1 MSGGNYPPWNGHPL
15 DIPNTPGPLSGDP
28 RYPGRGYLPRP
39 GEDRPALSAW
49 GRLSR
54 GGALGKKANLA
65 YRASDVSTQ
74 NAVVPILNVEGDDA
88 DAQQVVI
95 TLGQP
100 LVVAQP
106 FSQALATSSPQ
117 NITGEQDN
125 LQMQS
130 RTSFPG
136 TPGVP
141 VVWPPISAVIEWGIG
156 GASNTAVVDFVDGAN
171 VTVLA
176 SFVRVKAAI
185 ESLADTGVT
194 GTSAIYTLYA
204 QVGPGFSRCHAQRT
218 IFVGSVASLAESGLH
233 AVPKFAK
240 SAYLIGCDPTAG
252 SAVAVTV
259 ATLRFWQSPDG
270 AAGGRNVGNFFFT
283 GNVYIPAPV
292 PNAAMYAS
300 VVSGMAASTRFLVVY
315 ELVI

>member
-1 MSGGNYPPWNGHPL
+1 MSGGNYPPLYGHPL
-15 DIPNTPGPLSGDP
+15 EIPSTPGPLEGDP

-65 YRASDVSTQ
+65 YRASNVGSQPSVVS
-74 NAVVPILNVEGDDA
+74 ILNVEGDDA

-106 FSQALATSSPQ
+106 FSQALATSNPQ
-117 NITGEQDN
+117 NITGEQNN
-125 LQMQS
+125 LQM
-130 RTSFPG
+130 RNRASFPG

-141 VVWPPISAVIEWGIG
+141 IIWPPISAVIEWGIG
-156 GASNTAVVDFVDGAN
+156 GASNRATVDFVDGAN

-176 SFVRVKAAI
+176 SFVRVKAQVEA
-185 ESLADTGVT
+185 LADTGAT

-204 QVGPGFSRCHAQRT
+204 QVGPGFSRSHAQRT
-218 IFVGSVASLAESGLH
+218 IFVGSIASLGESATH
-233 AVPKFAK
+233 TVPEFAK
-240 SAYLIGCDPTAG
+240 NAYLIGCDPTAG
-252 SAVAVTV
+252 SAVSVTV

-270 AAGGRNVGNFFFT
+270 AVGGRNVGNFFFT

-292 PNAAMYAS
+292 PNGAMYAS
-300 VVSGMAASTRFLVVY
+300 VVSGMAAATRFLVVY
-315 ELVI
+315 ELAI

>member
-1 MSGGNYPPWNGHPL
+1 MSGGNYPPLYGRPL
-15 DIPNTPGPLSGDP
+15 DVPSTPGPLEGGP

-54 GGALGKKANLA
+54 GGALGKKANLV
-65 YRASDVSTQ
+65 YRASDVGAQ
-74 NAVVPILNVEGDDA
+74 PAVVPILNVEGDDA

-106 FSQALATSSPQ
+106 FSQTLATAAPQ
-117 NITGEQDN
+117 NVTGEQDN
-125 LQMQS
+125 RQMQS
-130 RTSFPG
+130 RASFPG
-136 TPGVP
+136 TPGTP
-141 VVWPPISAVIEWGIG
+141 IVWPPISAVIEWGIG
-156 GASNTAVVDFVDGAN
+156 GASNQAIVDFVDGAN

-176 SFVRVKAAI
+176 SFVRVKALVEA
-185 ESLADTGVT
+185 LADTGAT

-204 QVGPGFSRCHAQRT
+204 QVGPGFSRTHAQRT
-218 IFVGSVASLAESGLH
+218 IFVGTVVSLGESAVH
-233 AVPKFAK
+233 SVPKFAK
-240 SAYLIGCDPTAG
+240 CAYLVGQDPTAG

-270 AAGGRNVGNFFFT
+270 AVGGRNVGNFFFT

-300 VVSGMAASTRFLVVY
+300 VVSGMGAATRFLVVY
-315 ELVI
+315 ELAI

>member
-1 MSGGNYPPWNGHPL
+1 MSGGNYPPMNRPF
-15 DIPNTPGPLSGDP
+15 DIPSTPGPLDGDP

-54 GGALGKKANLA
+54 GGALGKKANLV
-65 YRASDVSTQ
+65 YRASDTGTQ
-74 NAVVPILNVEGDDA
+74 PAVVPILNVEGDDA
-88 DAQQVVI
+88 DAQQVVV

-100 LVVAQP
+100 LVVAQA
-106 FSQALATSSPQ
+106 FSQLLATSSPQ

-125 LQMQS
+125 FQMQS
-130 RTSFPG
+130 RASFPG

-141 VVWPPISAVIEWGIG
+141 IVWPPISAVIEWGIG
-156 GASNTAVVDFVDGAN
+156 GASNSAIVDFVDGAN

-176 SFVRVKAAI
+176 SFVRVKAAV
-185 ESLADTGVT
+185 EALADTGVT

-204 QVGPGFSRCHAQRT
+204 QVGPGFSRTHAQRT
-218 IFVGSVASLAESGLH
+218 IFVGSVASLAESAVH

-240 SAYLIGCDPTAG
+240 AAYLVGCDPTPG

-270 AAGGRNVGNFFFT
+270 ATGGRNVGNFFFT

-300 VVSGMAASTRFLVVY
+300 VVSGMGSATRFLVVY
-315 ELVI
+315 ELAI

>member
-1 MSGGNYPPWNGHPL
+1 MPVKSSKSP
-15 DIPNTPGPLSGDP
+15 
-28 RYPGRGYLPRP
+28 
-39 GEDRPALSAW
+39 EQMSAW
-49 GRLSR
+49 GWLSR

-74 NAVVPILNVEGDDA
+74 NTVVPILNVEGNDA

-95 TLGQP
+95 TLGQ
-100 LVVAQP
+100 
-106 FSQALATSSPQ
+106 
-117 NITGEQDN
+117 NITGERDN

-136 TPGVP
+136 TTGVP

-156 GASNTAVVDFVDGAN
+156 GTSNTAVVDFVDGAN

-240 SAYLIGCDPTAG
+240 SAYLIGYDPTAR
-252 SAVAVTV
+252 SAVEVTV

-270 AAGGRNVGNFFFT
+270 AAGGRNVGNF
-283 GNVYIPAPV
+283 PAPV

-300 VVSGMAASTRFLVVY
+300 VVSGMAAPTRFLVVY
-315 ELVI
+315 ELAI